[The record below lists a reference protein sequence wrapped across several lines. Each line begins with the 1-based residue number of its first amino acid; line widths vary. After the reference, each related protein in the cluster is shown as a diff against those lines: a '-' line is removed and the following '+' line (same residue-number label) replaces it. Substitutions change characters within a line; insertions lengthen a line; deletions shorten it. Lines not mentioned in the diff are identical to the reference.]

1 MGQVQV
7 FEVWIGEEAQKIKVE
22 IKPKFRSSIKD
33 EKIRFESG
41 NETFQFEMP
50 EIESESEVSISII
63 EDFDESF
70 MEQEGRLITF
80 KGIEKKNQGTYK
92 LKILLTDLEGRNN
105 TFTWRF
111 EIT

>member
-41 NETFQFEMP
+41 NETF
-50 EIESESEVSISII
+50 
-63 EDFDESF
+63 
-70 MEQEGRLITF
+70 
-80 KGIEKKNQGTYK
+80 
-92 LKILLTDLEGRNN
+92 
-105 TFTWRF
+105 
-111 EIT
+111 